1 MSYDI
6 TIGDFDVNYTSNVG
20 AVFHDH
26 IKEGEITGLQALH
39 GMYGFQASRVL
50 YRAWS
55 NLNATRHALYQ
66 DGQIGER
73 AMEEKYN
80 APNGWGS
87 LVGALIILGK
97 ITAACA
103 TYPHETVH
111 VSA

>member
-1 MSYDI
+1 MSYDV

-26 IKEGEITGLQALH
+26 IKNGDTTGLQALR
-39 GMYGFQASRVL
+39 GMYGFQASDVL

-66 DGQIGER
+66 DGQIGEPV
-73 AMEEKYN
+73 MEEKYN
-80 APNGWGS
+80 AANGWGS
-87 LVGALIILGK
+87 LVGALIVLGK
-97 ITAACA
+97 LTAACA
-103 TYPHETVH
+103 NYPHEIVE